1 MSESAMSNSE
11 MSGAVMNRPVVIL
24 GYGGHARVVLDTLR
38 AAGAAVAGILA
49 PDLPVGDRWE
59 GIPVLG
65 DDDWTLRPEAAQY
78 VYSLGVGMLP
88 QRPHLR
94 QRLFALLRD
103 RQLRMP
109 PLVHPSAIVAPDVV
123 LGEGTQLMAGVI
135 VQPGSIIGENVL
147 LNTRVAVDHHC
158 RIDAHAHVGPGA
170 VLCGEVQLGERVFVG
185 AGATLIQGI
194 EVGVG
199 AQVAAGAT
207 VVRNIAAGIRHIPG
221 HLPIRIEEA

>member
-1 MSESAMSNSE
+1 MSDSVTT
-11 MSGAVMNRPVVIL
+11 GAVTNRPVVLL

-38 AAGAAVAGILA
+38 ALGAEVAGILA

-65 DDDWTLRPEAAQY
+65 DDDWTRRPEAIQY
-78 VYSLGVGMLP
+78 HYSLGVGMLP

-94 QRLFALLRD
+94 QRLFSLLRE

-109 PLVHPSAIVAPDVV
+109 PLVHPSAVLAPDVV
-123 LGEGTQLMAGVI
+123 LGEGTQVMAGVI
-135 VQPGSIIGENVL
+135 VQPGSVIGENVL
-147 LNTRVAVDHHC
+147 LNTRATVDHHC
-158 RIDAHAHVGPGA
+158 RIDAHVHVGPGA
-170 VLCGEVQLGERVFVG
+170 ILCGEVQLGERVFVG

-194 EVGVG
+194 DIGAG